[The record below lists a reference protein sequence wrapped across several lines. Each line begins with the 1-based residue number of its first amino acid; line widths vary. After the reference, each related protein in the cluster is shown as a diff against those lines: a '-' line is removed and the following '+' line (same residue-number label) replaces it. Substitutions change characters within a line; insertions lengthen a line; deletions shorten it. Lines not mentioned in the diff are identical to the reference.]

1 VIASDGLFVYWF
13 GVRFRVFN
21 ILLKDI

>member
-1 VIASDGLFVYWF
+1 VIASDGLFVYCF
-13 GVRFRVFN
+13 GVSFKVFN